1 MIYTLQFFF
10 LALASML
17 SSNPSQNNTD
27 EFKLI
32 VEIDNIKHTSGQ
44 VIRIAV
50 SKKGDFLK
58 DVPPFEYAV
67 VPASTHKISQTFK
80 LPPGD
85 YAVSVY
91 QDVNGNGEMDKGF
104 FGAPSEPYAFS
115 RNYKP
120 VFRAPKFDEVK
131 INLNGDRKTTISLI
145 QP

>member
-1 MIYTLQFFF
+1 MIYTFQMI
-10 LALASML
+10 ALVLVSLFSAGTT
-17 SSNPSQNNTD
+17 QNNTE

-32 VEIDNIKHTSGQ
+32 VDIDNIKHTSGQ

-50 SKKGDFLK
+50 SKKSDFLK
-58 DVPPFEYAV
+58 DVPQYEYAV

-91 QDVNGNGEMDKGF
+91 HDVNGNGEMDKNF
-104 FGAPSEPYAFS
+104 FGAPNEPYAFS

-131 INLNGDRKTTISLI
+131 INLNGDRKASISLI